1 MWQYT
6 AYINSTQPVAHRTTQ
21 QERKNQRGYPVSI
34 LTYYR
39 RLSPPTTASFINK
52 YSTEGG
58 SRRLLDKGLG
68 RRVVPLYQCTYP
80 IYLLVNH
87 DLIFLPT
94 HHPTSSSGG
103 ETDWQIRTDDRT
115 AKARPRPQQPH
126 HHPYEQTAHGGTL
139 GPRDNRAGW
148 PTFTTQNNEGQPT
161 SPAPLLTGGMR
172 VLVTNDRPRQ
182 PLSPV
187 TTNAWQSDQGQLIR
201 GPHVPTQDSLTTRR
215 WGDRALGCCQADYC
229 ESILAHCKTDMNNA
243 SL

>member
-80 IYLLVNH
+80 IYLSV
-87 DLIFLPT
+87 LPT

-103 ETDWQIRTDDRT
+103 MLVKLTDESGPMTRT
-115 AKARPRPQQPH
+115 AKARPQPQRPH
-126 HHPYEQTAHGGTL
+126 HHPYERTAHGGTL
-139 GPRDNRAGW
+139 GPRDNRAG
-148 PTFTTQNNEGQPT
+148 
-161 SPAPLLTGGMR
+161 
-172 VLVTNDRPRQ
+172 
-182 PLSPV
+182 
-187 TTNAWQSDQGQLIR
+187 
-201 GPHVPTQDSLTTRR
+201 
-215 WGDRALGCCQADYC
+215 
-229 ESILAHCKTDMNNA
+229 
-243 SL
+243 